1 MLKFISVALLVRMM
15 IATAHKIISAQVQK
29 DIFIPVV
36 FALLP
41 HKSRNSYDEM
51 FVMIKDA
58 LADRGLALS
67 AEYFMSDFEQNIVF
81 PASSLKWNQRV
92 GQETVPGKRY
102 YHLFNDFKEYQL
114 KQNK

>member
-1 MLKFISVALLVRMM
+1 M
-15 IATAHKIISAQVQK
+15 
-29 DIFIPVV
+29 

-92 GQETVPGKRY
+92 CQETVPVFLESGITIYLMILRNI
-102 YHLFNDFKEYQL
+102 HLAK
-114 KQNK
+114 

>member
-1 MLKFISVALLVRMM
+1 MRMM

-81 PASSLKWNQRV
+81 PEPKGL
-92 GQETVPGKRY
+92 PGNCSWKAA
-102 YHLFNDFKEYQL
+102 LPFIE
-114 KQNK
+114 

>member
-15 IATAHKIISAQVQK
+15 IATAQVQK

-67 AEYFMSDFEQNIVF
+67 AEYFMSDFEQNSFSSFF
-81 PASSLKWNQRV
+81 PEVEPKGLPGNCYWKAGLES
-92 GQETVPGKRY
+92 QEITALP
-102 YHLFNDFKEYQL
+102 FI
-114 KQNK
+114 